1 MGTYNK
7 TIIIGRL
14 ASNPEFIDSGNGKM
28 RASFSVINH
37 EVHDGQ
43 TSQSFHRIVAK
54 GKQAKLCYDSLKKGD
69 LCCIEGKLS
78 TENSHVVIVAE
89 QVVFLSSKKSNEQ
102 GEV

>member
-1 MGTYNK
+1 MSTYNK

-14 ASNPEFIDSGNGKM
+14 ANDPELIDSGNSKE
-28 RASFSVINH
+28 RASFSIINH
-37 EVHDGQ
+37 EVHNCQ

-54 GKQAKLCYDSLKKGD
+54 GKKAKLCYDYLKKGD

-89 QVVFLSSKKSNEQ
+89 QVAFLSSKKSDKQSE
-102 GEV
+102 E